1 MPPHTSLL
9 PARSLASARQSSGS
23 AHPATAA
30 SPAVAGWP
38 RGLIPGD
45 EDWVPR
51 YNIAPA
57 QPVPVIRHNP
67 NEPRR
72 DLSLVRWGLIPSWAK
87 DSSALS
93 RMINAR
99 SETAATKPAFR
110 DALRFRRCIIPA
122 DGFYEWHASG
132 KSQTAVLFRSEWS
145 RVVRVRRDMGEM
157 ERPERGNA
165 GQTRSILTTTPNAV
179 TAAVHDRMPV
189 ILCPL
194 RELVDLVG
202 IEPTTSSMPWKRA
215 PSCATGP
222 RLKQKSRSPTI
233 RRIEGSAESFSP
245 TLPG

>member
-1 MPPHTSLL
+1 VPPHTSLL

-87 DSSALS
+87 DSSSAA
-93 RMINAR
+93 RMINTR
-99 SETAATKPAFR
+99 LETAATKPAFR

-122 DGFYEWHASG
+122 DGFYESQRAGKTKQPYCFEVNGVELFAFAEIWERWKDPSG
-132 KSQTAVLFRSEWS
+132 AMLE
-145 RVVRVRRDMGEM
+145 
-157 ERPERGNA
+157 
-165 GQTRSILTTTPNAV
+165 TRSILTTTPNAV
-179 TAAVHDRMPV
+179 TAAIHDRMPV

-222 RLKQKSRSPTI
+222 RSGSPNSRD
-233 RRIEGSAESFSP
+233 RGKC
-245 TLPG
+245 